1 MVIANTTTVFACK
14 TAHCLLA
21 GEKALTRRCLKKN
34 VQETLLKSFLRE
46 TGKGGKSDYC
56 SIVVGWCITLIQT
69 KISFKD

>member
-21 GEKALTRRCLKKN
+21 GEKALTRRCLKKRSGN
-34 VQETLLKSFLRE
+34 IIEIILRG
-46 TGKGGKSDYC
+46 TGKNGQSDYC

>member
-1 MVIANTTTVFACK
+1 MKNCT
-14 TAHCLLA
+14 LLV
-21 GEKALTRRCLKKN
+21 GRGKGFNKKMFKKN

>member
-14 TAHCLLA
+14 TAHCLLV
-21 GEKALTRRCLKKN
+21 GEKALTRRCLKN
-34 VQETLLKSFLRE
+34 IQETLLKSFLRG
-46 TGKGGKSDYC
+46 TGKSGQSDYC